1 MCYLISNAVNNEMY
15 STQCQSNIFN
25 LYHRNSILIITYM
38 HTNTSLLFPELFI
51 MSMHTDTSLLFPV
64 LFIMS
69 MHTDTSLLFPVL
81 FIMSMHTNTS
91 LLFPVLFIMS
101 MHTQYNLFFT
111 ETENNVTQIVLQCF

>member
-1 MCYLISNAVNNEMY
+1 
-15 STQCQSNIFN
+15 
-25 LYHRNSILIITYM
+25 M

-51 MSMHTDTSLLFPV
+51 MSMHTD
-64 LFIMS
+64 
-69 MHTDTSLLFPVL
+69 
-81 FIMSMHTNTS
+81 TS